1 MEKENGINKENKMD
15 KLINLLND
23 LADRY
28 NFSDEDIAKINDVLY
43 GNEDEK
49 GLFGDE
55 YVGENEY
62 GEDDY
67 EGEEFDEE

>member
-1 MEKENGINKENKMD
+1 MEK
-15 KLINLLND
+15 LISLLKD

-28 NFSDEDIAKINDVLY
+28 NFSDEDIAKINDVIY
-43 GNEDEK
+43 GTEDEK

-62 GEDDY
+62 GEDEY